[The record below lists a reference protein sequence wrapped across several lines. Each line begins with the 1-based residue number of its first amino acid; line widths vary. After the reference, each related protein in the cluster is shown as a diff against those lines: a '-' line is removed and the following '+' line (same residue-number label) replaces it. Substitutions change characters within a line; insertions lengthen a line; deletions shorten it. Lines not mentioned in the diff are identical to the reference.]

1 MVLLKR
7 SLIRDKTRSI
17 SREAFTSSSPNLR
30 LTAQAVHRGDLPT
43 ALRIS
48 HKYLSVKS
56 KDLNAQKAERRQ
68 LTMGRL
74 FWNFQK
80 GTSRCVAR
88 RTILKPLN
96 PGHTHAST
104 DFHMAM
110 ARRERQGEKVAA
122 TRTVLWI
129 LPTRS
134 CKVRWATKSPSGQM
148 SGSPQ

>member
-68 LTMGRL
+68 LTMGLL

-80 GTSRCVAR
+80 GTARCVAR

-104 DFHMAM
+104 ALHMDM
-110 ARRERQGEKVAA
+110 ASRDRHGENVEA
-122 TRTVLWI
+122 TRTVLDRF
-129 LPTRS
+129 PTRI
-134 CKVRWATKSPSGQM
+134 CNVRRATKSPSGQM